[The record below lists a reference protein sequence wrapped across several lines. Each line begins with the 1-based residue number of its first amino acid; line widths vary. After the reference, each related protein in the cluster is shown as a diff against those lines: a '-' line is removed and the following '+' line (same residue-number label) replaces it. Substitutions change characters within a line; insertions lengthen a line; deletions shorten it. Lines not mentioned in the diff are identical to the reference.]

1 MFSASLIQI
10 TPCFETELKFTIPY
24 FNKILS
30 EFKSVGMSI
39 NITDGAELDIIVNWF
54 ILKDLKFK

>member
-39 NITDGAELDIIVNWF
+39 NITDGAELDIIVN
-54 ILKDLKFK
+54 